1 MAWASVTSAAE
12 IIAGMFRELA
22 DEAAGPIQT
31 DSSASLTYLASRSA
45 SEWTT
50 TVLMPSSRQARWT
63 RRAISPRFAIRTFS
77 NMTGCSAD
85 HEQRFAEFDRLA
97 VFDEDGLDD
106 TGGIGFDFVQQLH
119 GLDDA
124 QGFALLDALADLHE
138 GIGTRRR
145 RTVEGAD
152 HRRLDDMAF
161 RQFVFVIQID
171 GGRSRCTTG
180 GRHGS
185 RHHVLLHRR
194 SGDGTVMLG
203 DTHFLFAFGHFQF
216 GDTRFLNEVDEFLEF
231 AQIHELLL
239 FIASE
244 GRKQPAAAGLV
255 DIKLV
260 KQVLEG

>member
-31 DSSASLTYLASRSA
+31 DSSANLTYLASRSA

-77 NMTGCSAD
+77 NMMGCSAD
-85 HEQRFAEFDRLA
+85 HEQR
-97 VFDEDGLDD
+97 
-106 TGGIGFDFVQQLH
+106 
-119 GLDDA
+119 
-124 QGFALLDALADLHE
+124 FALLDALADLHE

-152 HRRLDDMAF
+152 HRRLDDVAF
-161 RQFVFVIQID
+161 WQLVFVIQID
-171 GGRSRCTTG
+171 RGSSRRTTG

-194 SGDGTVMLG
+194 SGDSTVMLG
-203 DTHFLFAFGHFQF
+203 DTHFLLAFGHFQF

-244 GRKQPAAAGLV
+244 
-255 DIKLV
+255 
-260 KQVLEG
+260 